1 MLLDEVNSLTVVIS
15 FKTPSKYITSSS
27 VFSSTGSES
36 LHELKA
42 VQTVSH

>member
-15 FKTPSKYITSSS
+15 FKAPSKYFTTSS
-27 VFSSTGSES
+27 VFSFTGFES
-36 LHELKA
+36 LHELKL

>member
-15 FKTPSKYITSSS
+15 SKTPSKYFTSSS

-36 LHELKA
+36 PHELKA